1 MVGPRE
7 QQTRKR
13 GREGAGREG
22 TIYQEDIS
30 EKGTHRKDTKE
41 VVAQYVS
48 RQGPVWPEPKKQEER
63 GDSGVVV
70 LSRGMALLWA
80 KCWEDV

>member
-1 MVGPRE
+1 VVGPRV
-7 QQTRKR
+7 QQAGKR

-22 TIYQEDIS
+22 TIYREVIS
-30 EKGTHRKDTKE
+30 QKGTHRKDTKE

-48 RQGPVWPEPKKQEER
+48 RQGPAWPEPKKQEGR
-63 GDSGVVV
+63 GGSGVVV
-70 LSRGMALLWA
+70 LSRGMALWA